1 MYWRWIT
8 YFYPYTPYLRNL
20 SRNSNKTLPKHGA
33 YSYTSTGVTGF
44 DSGQKGYVSMQSV
57 DGLLYNL
64 RHQKFNW
71 RK

>member
-1 MYWRWIT
+1 MCRRWIT

-20 SRNSNKTLPKHGA
+20 SRNSNKNIAQARCILLHF
-33 YSYTSTGVTGF
+33 YGVTGF